1 MDQFYI
7 LHRSASFIRLYE
19 GIKHDVISW
28 NSRNKLTFHSELSI
42 ALGRYKSR

>member
-1 MDQFYI
+1 MVSFIFYTGQ
-7 LHRSASFIRLYE
+7 RFIRLYE